1 MHWTAQLGLVGSR
14 GSRGDPASYGSHADC
29 IRAGSPVEIMN
40 TAIRA
45 KATALTSMSCWIASR
60 SSASTEYCKT
70 LPDLL
75 RNIYQTL

>member
-1 MHWTAQLGLVGSR
+1 
-14 GSRGDPASYGSHADC
+14 
-29 IRAGSPVEIMN
+29 MN

-60 SSASTEYCKT
+60 SSASTEYRKT

-75 RNIYQTL
+75 RTIFQTS